1 MSLSKIVFQNMA
13 RRKIGTLMLVTGQ
26 AAGIAIAVAL
36 FMTVNVARLD
46 LGNQIDEFGANLV
59 IVPRSEGME
68 LSYGGTSISRVSF
81 ELMRVTEE
89 DLVQIREIPDG
100 DSINVI
106 SPKMVSAA
114 ELNGKSVILVGVLPN
129 REFLMKPWFEFAAL
143 DESRP
148 VGEAK
153 DPVHMDLDNDS
164 LLIGAAV
171 ADAMDLGAGDLVD
184 LNGAVFKIAAVF
196 KTTGSTEDGLV
207 YAQLP
212 VVQELVGKPRELS
225 MIEISAYC
233 NACPVEEIAA
243 QLTDALPNG
252 RVTALGQAALLRGET
267 IERFA
272 LIARLL
278 AVTALAAAILLVLT
292 LMTGSVSERTR
303 EIGIFRAIGFR
314 RSHIMQIILLEAL
327 AGGFVGG
334 LCGFLTGSL
343 VAATAGFYLVG
354 ITGTAAWQWG
364 LLLPVAFGS
373 ASLAVAAAL
382 YPAVKAANL
391 DPMEALRF
399 I

>member
-1 MSLSKIVFQNMA
+1 MSLSKIVFQNLA

-36 FMTVNVARLD
+36 FMTVNATRID

-68 LSYGGTSISRVSF
+68 LSYGGTSISRVPF
-81 ELMRVTEE
+81 ELMRVTED
-89 DLVQIREIPDG
+89 DLAQIREIPDG

-114 ELNGKSVILVGVLPN
+114 ELNGKPVILVGVLPN

-148 VGEAK
+148 EGEAK
-153 DPVHMDLDNDS
+153 DPVHMELDNDS

-196 KTTGSTEDGLV
+196 KSTGSTEDGLV

-212 VVQELVGKPRELS
+212 VVQELVGKPREFS

-272 LIARLL
+272 LTARLL
-278 AVTALAAAILLVLT
+278 AVAALAAVILLVLT
-292 LMTGSVSERTR
+292 LMTGSISERTR

-314 RSHIMQIILLEAL
+314 RSHIIHIILLEAL
-327 AGGFVGG
+327 AGGFAGG
-334 LCGFLTGSL
+334 LCGFLSGSL

-373 ASLAVAAAL
+373 ALLAAAAAL